1 MLNETIIRER
11 KQKQRRG
18 ALLCWVLCLASLAL
32 TLALLFLPA
41 VPDLLP
47 YFVPLAFFH
56 EFLLSWLDPT
66 LLMLLLALIP
76 VLGCA
81 LLSAGRRWGKPLV
94 TVPQYVLLA
103 ANCIVT
109 PLHLLNGASLWWF
122 DYMKQTAWLALAGLI
137 VPVLILI
144 GVRIW
149 APKPQT

>member
-56 EFLLSWLDPT
+56 EFLR
-66 LLMLLLALIP
+66 
-76 VLGCA
+76 GCA